1 NAAFAAVFDLLERYN
16 FTVTESTPLDIEVAV
31 DPEML
36 GKVFEVLVTGRHET
50 GSYYTPR
57 PIVAFMGRE
66 ALKHYLAAVVRDEA
80 AVARFVDEGDPSKL
94 SDPEAVL
101 NALRSVKVCDPAC
114 GSGAY
119 LLGMMQELL
128 RLRQALFATRGLDAQ
143 KVYDRKLEIIQ
154 NNLYGVDIDLFA
166 VNIAKLRLWLSLA
179 VEFVGAKPPP

>member
-1 NAAFAAVFDLLERYN
+1 DIQDKVKIPNDTFAAVFDLFDRYN

-57 PIVAFMGRE
+57 TIVAFMCRE
-66 ALKHYLAAVVRDEA
+66 ALKHYLAATVSDRT
-80 AVARFVDEGDPSKL
+80 AVAQFVDQGDPSKL
-94 SDPEAVL
+94 PDPEAVL
-101 NALRSVKVCDPAC
+101 NALRRVKVCDPAC

-128 RLRQALFATRGLDAQ
+128 RL
-143 KVYDRKLEIIQ
+143 
-154 NNLYGVDIDLFA
+154 
-166 VNIAKLRLWLSLA
+166 
-179 VEFVGAKPPP
+179 